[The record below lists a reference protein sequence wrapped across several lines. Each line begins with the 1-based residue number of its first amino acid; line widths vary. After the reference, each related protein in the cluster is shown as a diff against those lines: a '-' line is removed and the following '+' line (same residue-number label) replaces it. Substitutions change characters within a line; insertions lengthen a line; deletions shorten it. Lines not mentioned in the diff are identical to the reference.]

1 MPSLTFLGGYLGGVN
16 DPRDIPPNFA
26 APRWDEAEMFRKA
39 GEMLHVTEDSVDQA
53 YVVVADR
60 HALFRRGL
68 VGVLMAAKP
77 AWQLD
82 EASVLDA
89 LIAGLEAAEARIVV
103 LDLDLPGL
111 VEAGGIRS
119 LRASYPAVTFV
130 AMADSD
136 DRNLILSCLAAGA
149 QGYILRSATPKQF
162 LQAMETVLAGGVFA
176 PASLTG
182 APITALPSQPRGG
195 TETGSALAHLT
206 GRQRDV
212 FELLAEG
219 CATKTIARRLDLAV
233 GTVKVHLAA
242 IYRSLGASSRLE
254 ALAKAQRD
262 YAIG

>member
-1 MPSLTFLGGYLGGVN
+1 
-16 DPRDIPPNFA
+16 
-26 APRWDEAEMFRKA
+26 
-39 GEMLHVTEDSVDQA
+39 MLHTTEDGSDQA
-53 YVVVADR
+53 CVIIADR

-68 VGVLMAAKP
+68 TGVLMAAKP
-77 AWQLD
+77 DWQLD
-82 EASVLDA
+82 EASGLDV
-89 LIAGLEAAEARIVV
+89 LIAGLEAAEATIAIV
-103 LDLDLPGL
+103 DLDLPGL
-111 VEAGGIRS
+111 TEAGGIAF
-119 LRASYPAVTFV
+119 LRGTFPNVIFV
-130 AMADSD
+130 AVADSD
-136 DRNLILSCLAAGA
+136 DRDLILACLADGA

-162 LQAMETVLAGGVFA
+162 LQAMETILAGGVFA

-182 APITALPSQPRGG
+182 TRVMTSVQAPRTGTDTAFSLSQ
-195 TETGSALAHLT
+195 LT